1 MKKSPKS
8 KHSSSK
14 ARAAAAKVKRRAVR
28 RKPVR
33 RSSRGGSSRNSSR
46 RLRARVKQKPK
57 VARARPRPPKA
68 RAPPATRKA
77 AAVVVRIMGHGQ
89 FTVDARTLGSL
100 KRIDDSLVEMVASE
114 KADDAEFKKALV
126 ELNDVAIKRGKPVEP
141 GEMVKTDIILPS
153 ADMPVDEAKKLFV
166 GEGVIPA
173 AMA

>member
-33 RSSRGGSSRNSSR
+33 RSSRNSNSSSSR